1 MAQTIIVDISTR
13 GANPV
18 AYTHQ
23 GDTGRTFYAEIF
35 DNGSPFAVAGYT
47 IKVAAMLPADR
58 GYTVITGNDMVTATK
73 TNDDTTNKIYF
84 TLSNKYSLKAGNG
97 VLTLIFTSNTG
108 TPATIRPINIDLR
121 IQKSADADDTVMGA
135 SDWPTGLYEYMD
147 DWLEENEPTEIA
159 NLKSELKNS
168 NLFNTLTFLS
178 YNKPLYP
185 TNGVQFT
192 YIEQAKYS
200 IVGTST
206 GTIAFDFYNSLT
218 TLPNGVNTGKTYKVY
233 VDGITNFE
241 VRLYFSTNGTSW
253 DVQTTFTSNGT
264 YNVNIPSNTVGMLFR
279 IYISSGKTINTVFS
293 AGMYSEDSV
302 TNDIVSGNVY
312 ETVYGYYPNKIDT
325 IGDINISANGWTF
338 STGSGTRART
348 NANNTYHLYEGDVI
362 KNTNPSLVRMYIG
375 YRGSTGNYYYA
386 GWLQEDFTIPFECDC
401 VILLSYVTES
411 AISTADELAQY
422 VYVVDCDHAVAEI
435 SKDNTELT
443 AVVKSVNHQGYN
455 HLAPNETI
463 PSYRLSKKYGFTMV
477 ECDVL
482 KTSDGVYVL
491 NHDNDISKTET
502 FYDITGGTPTK
513 VTTETLISNL
523 TYQQLISTYDVR
535 KSLNDKY
542 AGTKIA
548 RFDDFILLCKHL
560 GLHAYVELKSGGTAD
575 TQALHDIVKSYGMLK
590 NVTWISS
597 LINYLN
603 QMKVYDD
610 SVRLG
615 YVVQNVTAETIA
627 EAQTVKTANNEVFMN
642 ANYSNLTT
650 ESVNLCINAGL
661 ELEAWIVNTNTAMTD
676 LNPYVTRVTTDR
688 LKYSD
693 VYSAL

>member
-1 MAQTIIVDISTR
+1 MAITTQTVKVDLNTGKVLPVVYAHQNDTNRAFAFEMYNNGVEYSMT
-13 GANPV
+13 GATVKFGYKSPV
-18 AYTHQ
+18 KKGAY
-23 GDTGRTFYAEIF
+23 F
-35 DNGSPFAVAGYT
+35 
-47 IKVAAMLPADR
+47 
-58 GYTVITGNDMVTATK
+58 VITGTSMASGSVSGNTVTLNVPKSYLEVSGDA
-73 TNDDTTNKIYF
+73 I
-84 TLSNKYSLKAGNG
+84 
-97 VLTLIFTSNTG
+97 LTMIIFNSS
-108 TPATIRPINIDLR
+108 ASIRPINIKMVV
-121 IQKSADADDTVMGA
+121 QSSADGDDVVMGA
-135 SDWPTGLYEYMD
+135 SDWPVGLYDYMD
-147 DWLEENEPTEIA
+147 NWLAENEPTEIA
-159 NLKSELKNS
+159 NIKSEMANS
-168 NLFNTLTFLS
+168 DLFNVLSFLS

-192 YIEQAKYS
+192 YIDIAKYS

-206 GTIAFDFYNSLT
+206 NAIAFDFFNSMT
-218 TLPNGVNTGKTYKVY
+218 DMPDGIETNKTYKIY
-233 VDGITNFE
+233 VDGVNNLE
-241 VRLYFSTNGTSW
+241 VRIFFSTNGTSW
-253 DVQTTFTSNGT
+253 DVQQTAITSSGV
-264 YNVNIPSNTVGMLFR
+264 YNVNVPSNATGMLFR
-279 IYISSGKTINTVFS
+279 IYIASGKTVDTVLS
-293 AGMYSEDSV
+293 ASMYSQTSRTVDLV
-302 TNDIVSGNVY
+302 TNVINESINGV
-312 ETVYGYYPNKIDT
+312 YPNKIDT
-325 IGDINISANGWTF
+325 IGDIRITASGWTF
-338 STGSGTRART
+338 SSGSGTRART

-411 AISTADELAQY
+411 VISTADELAQY
-422 VYVVDCDHAVAEI
+422 VYVVDSDHAVAEI

-455 HLAPNETI
+455 HLAPNQSL
-463 PSYRLSKKYGFTMV
+463 PAYRLSKKYGFTMV

-491 NHDNDISKTET
+491 GHDNDISKTGT
-502 FYDITGGTPTK
+502 FYNITGGTPTL
-513 VTTETLISNL
+513 VNTETLISNL
-523 TYQQLISTYDVR
+523 TYQQLVSTYDVR

-560 GLHAYVELKSGGTAD
+560 GLHAYVELKTGGTAD

-603 QMKVYDD
+603 QMKVYDG

-627 EAQTVKTANNEVFMN
+627 EAQTVQTENNEVFMD

-650 ESVNLCINAGL
+650 ESVDLCADAGL
-661 ELEAWIVNTNTAMTD
+661 ELEAWIVNTSTAMTS

-688 LKYSD
+688 LKYSE
-693 VYSAL
+693 VFEST